1 MLKDLTFYV
10 VLFVLILADSC
21 QFNNRNTDQ
30 KQDSSAAAVTSTFCS
45 LESPLNAS
53 SFKTGDVVPFRIKIR
68 DSIQKI
74 DSIRLLNNGKVTG
87 FSTNSSFDWTSENS
101 KVGQIWVKLEIYLR
115 NQKPE
120 YYGIVLNILSDI
132 VPVQYDYKIINVYP
146 HDKEAY
152 TQGLQ
157 YEDGILYESTGLYRQ
172 STLRKEKLKTGEII
186 NSIKLD
192 DKIFAEGM
200 VKVQNKIYQIT
211 YREQVGFVYD
221 ASTFKVLQKFNL
233 PLREGWGM
241 TYDGKHLL
249 ISDGSSNVY
258 FFDKDNFTLTEQIQ
272 IASNTDIYESI
283 NKMEY
288 IQGKVY
294 ANVYTKDI
302 VLIFD
307 PQTGKVTGIVDFK
320 GLLPEAD
327 HTENTDVLN
336 GIAYIPANK
345 HLLVTG
351 KNWPKLFE
359 VELIKK

>member
-1 MLKDLTFYV
+1 M
-10 VLFVLILADSC
+10 
-21 QFNNRNTDQ
+21 
-30 KQDSSAAAVTSTFCS
+30 
-45 LESPLNAS
+45 ESPLNGS
-53 SFKTGDVVPFRIKIR
+53 SFKVGDLIPFRIKIK
-68 DSIQKI
+68 DSNQKI
-74 DSIRLLNNGKVTG
+74 DSVRFLVNGKEIGT
-87 FSTNSSFDWTSENS
+87 SNSSQFDWESMSS
-101 KVGQIWVKLEIYLR
+101 KVGQILVKVEIYLK

-120 YYGIVLNILSDI
+120 YYGIALNMLSDI
-132 VPVQYDYKIINVYP
+132 VPVQYGYKIINVFP

-157 YEDGILYESTGLYRQ
+157 YENGVLYESTGLYKQ
-172 STLRKEKLKTGEII
+172 SSLRKVNLKTGEII

-200 VKVQNKIYQIT
+200 VKIQNKIYQIT
-211 YREQVGFVYD
+211 YREQTGFVYD
-221 ASTFKVLQKFNL
+221 ATTFQLLQKFNL

-249 ISDGSSNVY
+249 ISDGSSSVY
-258 FFDKDNFTLTEQIQ
+258 FFDRDNFSITDQIQ
-272 IASNTDIYESI
+272 IASDTEIYESI
-283 NKMEY
+283 NEMEY

-307 PQTGKVTGIVDFK
+307 PQTGKVTGIINLK
-320 GLLPEAD
+320 NLLSQAD
-327 HTENTDVLN
+327 RTENTDVLN

-359 VELIKK
+359 IELIKK

>member
-1 MLKDLTFYV
+1 LV
-10 VLFVLILADSC
+10 
-21 QFNNRNTDQ
+21 
-30 KQDSSAAAVTSTFCS
+30 
-45 LESPLNAS
+45 
-53 SFKTGDVVPFRIKIR
+53 
-68 DSIQKI
+68 
-74 DSIRLLNNGKVTG
+74 KV
-87 FSTNSSFDWTSENS
+87 
-101 KVGQIWVKLEIYLR
+101 EIYLK

-120 YYGIVLNILSDI
+120 YYGIALNMLSDI
-132 VPVQYDYKIINVYP
+132 VPVQYGYKIINVFP

-157 YEDGILYESTGLYRQ
+157 YENGVLYESTGLYKQ
-172 STLRKEKLKTGEII
+172 SSLRKVNLKTGEII

-200 VKVQNKIYQIT
+200 VKIQNKIYQIT
-211 YREQVGFVYD
+211 YREQTGFVYD
-221 ASTFKVLQKFNL
+221 ATTFQLLQKFNL

-249 ISDGSSNVY
+249 ISDGSSSVY
-258 FFDKDNFTLTEQIQ
+258 FFDRDNFSITDQIQ
-272 IASNTDIYESI
+272 IASDTEIYESI
-283 NKMEY
+283 NEMEY

-307 PQTGKVTGIVDFK
+307 PQTGKVTGIINLK
-320 GLLPEAD
+320 NLLSQAD
-327 HTENTDVLN
+327 RTENTDVLN

-359 VELIKK
+359 IELIKK